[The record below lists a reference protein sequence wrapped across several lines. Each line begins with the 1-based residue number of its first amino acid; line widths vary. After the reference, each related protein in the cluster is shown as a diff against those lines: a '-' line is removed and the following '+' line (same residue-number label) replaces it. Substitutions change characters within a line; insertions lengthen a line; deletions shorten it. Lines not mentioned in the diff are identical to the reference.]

1 MLFNSAKMLK
11 MGVLVVFMH
20 DYGHQEALIDIITL
34 VLCQGVPVGPS
45 VAIWGCL
52 WGGVGG
58 CFFNPP
64 YGLITADLKNGQL
77 ESILKII
84 SSLKII
90 TSWLE
95 RWAPFLMGHLTE
107 DPCRFI
113 RD

>member
-1 MLFNSAKMLK
+1 MLMVGAKVLFNSAKMLK

-52 WGGVGG
+52 WGGVRG

-64 YGLITADLKNGQL
+64 YGLITADLKNGPMFVFRGALLSETSDRSQTNL
-77 ESILKII
+77 EVSGHCAR
-84 SSLKII
+84 SL
-90 TSWLE
+90 
-95 RWAPFLMGHLTE
+95 
-107 DPCRFI
+107 
-113 RD
+113 